1 MKAHLRWTITTVAG
15 VVSIAA
21 AATVAVR
28 TQSAALSPAAKEWS
42 AVSGDLGNTRYTTLT
57 QVNRDTLSKLKASWS
72 SARFDDGGGGRAM
85 PVVKDGKLFITAGS
99 YVYAYDAKTGA
110 TIWKHQTGAS
120 PPTAGLGDFTRPE
133 QGLPDREG
141 VAVGDGMVFVG
152 LSNAH
157 AIALDEKTGN
167 QIWDSYAGIDPPR
180 PGQGISGA
188 PLYAG
193 GLVFVGTSADPGF
206 RGKVVAFDGKTGK
219 KAWEF
224 FVVPSPDEAGHET
237 WPPTDTYKVGGG
249 AIWLVGAADPDL
261 GLVYFGTGNGVPQY
275 AGDERAGTN
284 LYLCSLIALD
294 IKTGKLKWYYQTIK
308 HDIWEADIAMSPIIL
323 NTQIAGRE
331 RKLIA
336 AMRTDGVLFVVDRE
350 TGKPVLPIEDRKVA
364 QDKASRTWPT
374 QPYPVGADRMLDD
387 CDTWSKKTIPTGF
400 KLGCFFTAA
409 SMDVPNLLTPAWGMR
424 QTPMA
429 YSPQT
434 GYIYALGNSSLQW
447 FRRAEDPYVFIL
459 GAGRVPGMPQGH
471 GVMAAIDAKTAK
483 IAWKQ
488 EFTGPRP
495 SGALATA
502 SGLLFQTMPDGNLQ
516 ARDAKTGEM
525 IWQYQT
531 GMNGGAAPGVSYEVD
546 GEQHIAIAGRNSIM
560 ALKLNGTLE
569 PKPEVDVAGGGRGGR
584 GGGAGGPGAAPGG
597 LFNGPIADNFRVEIA
612 SYVRDNS
619 SGGVRM
625 YTDEHAFNPYRVR
638 VKAGTMVRWVN
649 NGRILHTIAAEDGSW
664 TSSRLVPLEAY
675 GHTFDQPGEYTI
687 ICKDHPFAKMQ
698 VIVTP

>member
-1 MKAHLRWTITTVAG
+1 MRPMKKRLFLVALA
-15 VVSIAA
+15 VVSCA
-21 AATVAVR
+21 VLVR
-28 TQSAALSPAAKEWS
+28 TQSNALSPAAKDWP

-57 QVNRDTLSKLKASWS
+57 QISKDTLSKLKGAWQSP
-72 SARFDDGGGGRAM
+72 RFDDGGGGRAM

-110 TIWKHQTGAS
+110 LVWKHQTGAAQ
-120 PPTAGLGDFTRPE
+120 PTAGLGDFTRPE
-133 QGLPDREG
+133 TGLPDREG
-141 VAVGDGMVFVG
+141 VAVADGMVFVG

-224 FVVPSPDEAGHET
+224 FVVPGPEDVGHET
-237 WPPTDTYKVGGG
+237 WPPSDTYKVGGG
-249 AIWLVGAADPDL
+249 AIWLVGAADPEL

-323 NTQIAGRE
+323 NAQIGGRD

-350 TGKPVLPIEDRKVA
+350 TGKPILPIEDRKVP

-374 QPYPVGADRMLDD
+374 QPYPAGADRMLDD
-387 CDTWSKKTIPTGF
+387 CDTWSKKTIPSGF

-409 SMDVPNLLTPAWGMR
+409 SMDTPNLLTPAWGMR

-471 GVMAAIDAKTAK
+471 GVMAAIDAKTGK

-488 EFTGPRP
+488 DFNGPRP

-525 IWQYQT
+525 VWQYQT
-531 GMNGGAAPGVSYEVD
+531 GMNGGAAPGVSFEVD

-560 ALKLNGTLE
+560 ALKVNGTLD
-569 PKPEVDVAGGGRGGR
+569 PKPETDVAGGGRGGR
-584 GGGAGGPGAAPGG
+584 GGGPAAPPIG

-625 YTDEHAFNPYRVR
+625 YVDEHAFNPYRVR

-649 NGRILHTIAAEDGSW
+649 NGRILHSISAEDGSW
-664 TSSRLVPLEAY
+664 ASSRLVPLEAY
-675 GHTFDQPGEYTI
+675 GHTFDKAGEYTVV
-687 ICKDHPFAKMQ
+687 CKDHPFAKMQ

>member
-1 MKAHLRWTITTVAG
+1 MMKRFFAVAVMLAAG
-15 VVSIAA
+15 VAL
-21 AATVAVR
+21 VR
-28 TQSAALSPAAKEWS
+28 TQSNALAPAAKDWP

-57 QVNRDTLSKLKASWS
+57 QINRDTLGRLKGAWMSP
-72 SARFDDGGGGRAM
+72 RFEDGGGRSM
-85 PVVKDGKLFITAGS
+85 PVVKDGMLFLTGGS

-110 TIWKHQTGAS
+110 LVWKHQTGSSPAS
-120 PPTAGLGDFTRPE
+120 ANLGDFTRPE

-157 AIALDEKTGN
+157 TIALDEKTGKEL
-167 QIWDSYAGIDPPR
+167 WDNYAGIEPQR
-180 PGQGISGA
+180 PGQGVSGA

-224 FVVPSPDEAGHET
+224 FVVPNPDEAGHET

-249 AIWLVGAADPDL
+249 AIWLVGAADPEL

-308 HDIWEADIAMSPIIL
+308 HDIWEADIAMSPIVF
-323 NTQIAGRE
+323 NTQLGGRE

-336 AMRTDGVLFVVDRE
+336 AMRTDGVLFTVDRE
-350 TGKPVLPIEDRKVA
+350 TGKPILPIEERKVV
-364 QDKASRTWPT
+364 QDKASHTWPT

-387 CDTWSKKTIPTGF
+387 CDTWSKKTIPSGF
-400 KLGCFFTAA
+400 KLGCFFSPA

-488 EFTGPRP
+488 EFNGPRP

-525 IWQYQT
+525 IWQFQT
-531 GMNGGAAPGVSYEVD
+531 GMNGGGAPAVSYEID
-546 GEQHIAIAGRNSIM
+546 GEQYLAVGGRANVM
-560 ALKLNGTLE
+560 AFKLNGPIEAKPQPEAAARRE
-569 PKPEVDVAGGGRGGR
+569 PERFTGQITDTFK
-584 GGGAGGPGAAPGG
+584 
-597 LFNGPIADNFRVEIA
+597 VEIA

-619 SGGVRM
+619 AGGTRM
-625 YTDEHAFNPYRVR
+625 YVDEHAFNPYRIR
-638 VKAGTMVRWVN
+638 VKAGTTVRWVN

-675 GHTFDQPGEYTI
+675 GHTFDKPGEYAV
-687 ICKDHPFAKMQ
+687 ICKDHPWAKSQ
-698 VIVTP
+698 VIVVP

>member
-1 MKAHLRWTITTVAG
+1 MLKRMLIVALG
-15 VVSIAA
+15 FT
-21 AATVAVR
+21 AATTLVR
-28 TQSAALSPAAKEWS
+28 TQSNALAPSTREWP
-42 AVSGDLGNTRYTTLT
+42 AVSGDLGNTRYTALT
-57 QVNRDTLSKLKASWS
+57 QISRDTLGKLRGAWQSE
-72 SARFDDGGGGRAM
+72 RFVDGGGGRSM
-85 PVVKDGKLFITAGS
+85 PVVKDGMLFMTGGS
-99 YVYAYDAKTGA
+99 YVYAFDAKTGA

-120 PPTAGLGDFTRPE
+120 PPTAGLNDFTRPE

-141 VAVGDGMVFVG
+141 VAVGDGKVFVG

-157 AIALDEKTGN
+157 AIALDEKTGS
-167 QIWDSYAGIDPPR
+167 QIWDGYAGIDPPR

-224 FVVPSPDEAGHET
+224 FVVPNPDEAGHET

-249 AIWLVGAADPDL
+249 AIWLVGAADPEL

-294 IKTGKLKWYYQTIK
+294 IKTGKLKWYYQTIR
-308 HDIWEADIAMSPIIL
+308 HDIWEADIAMSPIVF
-323 NTQIAGRE
+323 NAQVAGRD

-350 TGKPVLPIEDRKVA
+350 TGKPILPIKEVQVP
-364 QDKASRTWPT
+364 QDKASRTLPT
-374 QPYPVGADRMLDD
+374 QPYPQGAERMLDD
-387 CDTWSKKTIPTGF
+387 CDTWSKKNIPSGF
-400 KLGCFFTAA
+400 RLGCFFSPA
-409 SMDVPNLLTPAWGMR
+409 SMEVPNLLTPAWGMR

-525 IWQYQT
+525 IWQFQS
-531 GMNGGAAPGVSYEVD
+531 GMNGGGGPAVSYEID
-546 GEQHIAIAGRNSIM
+546 GEQYIAVGGRNAAM
-560 ALKLNGTLE
+560 AFKLNGPIE
-569 PKPEVDVAGGGRGGR
+569 AKPQEAAAAGGGRGGR
-584 GGGAGGPGAAPGG
+584 GGGPDGG

-619 SGGVRM
+619 AGGTRM
-625 YTDEHAFNPYRVR
+625 YVDEHAFNPYRVR

-664 TSSRLVPLEAY
+664 ASSRLVPLEAY
-675 GHTFDQPGEYTI
+675 GHTFDKPGEYTV
-687 ICKDHPFAKMQ
+687 ICKDHPWAKSQ

>member
-1 MKAHLRWTITTVAG
+1 MLKHLT
-15 VVSIAA
+15 IAA
-21 AATVAVR
+21 LVVVAATALVR
-28 TQSAALSPAAKEWS
+28 TQSGGLAPSAKDWPG
-42 AVSGDLGNTRYTTLT
+42 VSGDSGNSRYTALT
-57 QVNRDTLSKLKASWS
+57 QINRDTLSKLKGAWQTE
-72 SARFDDGGGGRAM
+72 RFTDGGAGRAM
-85 PVVKDGKLFITAGS
+85 PVVKDGMVFLTGGS
-99 YVYAYDAKTGA
+99 YVYAFDAKTGA

-120 PPTAGLGDFTRPE
+120 ASTGLTDFAQRE

-141 VAVGDGMVFVG
+141 VAVADGKVFVG

-157 AIALDEKTGN
+157 AIALDEKTGT
-167 QIWDSYAGIDPPR
+167 QLWDGYAGIEPER

-193 GLVFVGTSADPGF
+193 GLVIVGTSADPGF
-206 RGKVVAFDGKTGK
+206 RGKAVAFDGKTGK

-249 AIWLVGAADPDL
+249 AIWLVGAADPEL

-284 LYLCSLIALD
+284 LYPCSPIPLD
-294 IKTGKLKWYYQTIK
+294 SKTGKLKWYYQTIK

-323 NTQIAGRE
+323 NAQIGGRE
-331 RKLIA
+331 RKLIS
-336 AMRTDGVLFVVDRE
+336 AMRTDGVLFTVDRE
-350 TGKPVLPIEDRKVA
+350 TGKPILPIEDRKVA
-364 QDKASRTWPT
+364 QDKTSRTWPT
-374 QPYPVGADRMLDD
+374 QPYPTGADRMLDD
-387 CDTWSKKTIPTGF
+387 CETWNKKPIPSGF
-400 KLGCFFTAA
+400 KVGCFFTAA

-483 IAWKQ
+483 IAWKK
-488 EFTGPRP
+488 EYTGPRP
-495 SGALATA
+495 SGAMATA
-502 SGLLFQTMPDGNLQ
+502 TGLLFQMQPDGNLI
-516 ARDAKTGEM
+516 ALDAKTGEQ

-531 GMNGGAAPGVSYEVD
+531 GLNGGGAPGGSYEGG
-546 GEQHIAIAGRNSIM
+546 GEQPIAIAGRNGIM

-569 PKPEVDVAGGGRGGR
+569 PKPEEVAAGGGRGGR
-584 GGGAGGPGAAPGG
+584 GGGGGGGGGAAGG
-597 LFNGPIADNFRVEIA
+597 LFHGPIADKFAVA
-612 SYVRDNS
+612 VATYGRDQS
-619 SGGVRM
+619 SRGTRM

-675 GHTFDQPGEYTI
+675 GHMFDKAGGYAIVCQ
-687 ICKDHPFAKMQ
+687 DHPFAKMQ

>member
-1 MKAHLRWTITTVAG
+1 MMKRFFAVAVMLATG
-15 VVSIAA
+15 VAL
-21 AATVAVR
+21 VR
-28 TQSAALSPAAKEWS
+28 TQSNALAPAAKDWP
-42 AVSGDLGNTRYTTLT
+42 AVSGYLGNTRYTTLT
-57 QVNRDTLSKLKASWS
+57 QINRDTLGRLKGAWMSP
-72 SARFDDGGGGRAM
+72 RFEDGGGGRSM
-85 PVVKDGKLFITAGS
+85 PVVKDGMLFLTGGS

-110 TIWKHQTGAS
+110 LVWKHQTGSSPAS
-120 PPTAGLGDFTRPE
+120 ANLGDFTRPE

-157 AIALDEKTGN
+157 TIALDEKTGKEL
-167 QIWDSYAGIDPPR
+167 WDNYAGIEPQR
-180 PGQGISGA
+180 PGQGVSGA

-224 FVVPSPDEAGHET
+224 FVVPNPDEAGHET

-249 AIWLVGAADPDL
+249 AIWLVGAADPEL

-308 HDIWEADIAMSPIIL
+308 HDIWEADIAMSPIVF
-323 NTQIAGRE
+323 NTQLGGRE

-336 AMRTDGVLFVVDRE
+336 AMRTDGVLFTVDRE
-350 TGKPVLPIEDRKVA
+350 TGKPILPIEERKVV
-364 QDKASRTWPT
+364 QDKASHTWPT

-387 CDTWSKKTIPTGF
+387 CDTWSKKTIPSGF
-400 KLGCFFTAA
+400 KLGCFFSPA

-488 EFTGPRP
+488 EFNGPRP

-525 IWQYQT
+525 IWQFQT
-531 GMNGGAAPGVSYEVD
+531 GMNGGGAPAVSYEID
-546 GEQHIAIAGRNSIM
+546 GEQYLAVGGRANVM
-560 ALKLNGTLE
+560 AFKLNGPIEAKPQPEAAARRE
-569 PKPEVDVAGGGRGGR
+569 PERFTGQITDTFK
-584 GGGAGGPGAAPGG
+584 
-597 LFNGPIADNFRVEIA
+597 VEIA

-619 SGGVRM
+619 AGGTRM
-625 YTDEHAFNPYRVR
+625 YVDEHAFNPYRIR
-638 VKAGTMVRWVN
+638 VKAGTTVRWVN

-675 GHTFDQPGEYTI
+675 GHTFDKPGEYAV
-687 ICKDHPFAKMQ
+687 ICKDHPWAKSQ
-698 VIVTP
+698 VIVVP

>member
-1 MKAHLRWTITTVAG
+1 MKKRLLVA
-15 VVSIAA
+15 VLVMVSGA
-21 AATVAVR
+21 VLVR
-28 TQSAALSPAAKEWS
+28 TQSTGLSPGAKEWS

-57 QVNRDTLSKLKASWS
+57 QINRDTLSKLKGAWTTP
-72 SARFDDGGGGRAM
+72 RFDDGGGGRAM
-85 PVVKDGKLFITAGS
+85 PVMKDGKLFITAGS

-110 TIWKHQTGAS
+110 LVWKHQTGAS
-120 PPTAGLGDFTRPE
+120 PPSAGLGDFTRPE

-249 AIWLVGAADPDL
+249 AIWLVGGADPDL

-350 TGKPVLPIEDRKVA
+350 TGKPILPIEDRKVA

-387 CDTWSKKTIPTGF
+387 CDTWNKKPIPLGF
-400 KLGCFFTAA
+400 KVGCFFTAA

-560 ALKLNGTLE
+560 ALTLNGTLE
-569 PKPEVDVAGGGRGGR
+569 PKAEEVAGGGRGGR
-584 GGGAGGPGAAPGG
+584 GAGPAGQGGQGGAPGG

-625 YTDEHAFNPYRVR
+625 YTDEHAFNPYRIR

-664 TSSRLVPLEAY
+664 TSSRLVPLEAH
-675 GHTFDQPGEYTI
+675 GHTFDTPGEYTV

>member
-1 MKAHLRWTITTVAG
+1 MFKRIFLAALIL
-15 VVSIAA
+15 VSAA
-21 AATVAVR
+21 ALVR
-28 TQSAALSPAAKEWS
+28 TQSNPLAPAAKEWPE
-42 AVSGDLGNTRYTTLT
+42 VSGDLANTRYTALT
-57 QVNRDTLSKLKASWS
+57 QISRETLPMLKGAWM
-72 SARFDDGGGGRAM
+72 SARFDDGGGGRSM
-85 PVVKDGKLFITAGS
+85 PVVKDGMLFLTGGS
-99 YVYAYDAKTGA
+99 YVYAYNAKSGETV
-110 TIWKHQTGAS
+110 WKHQTGAS
-120 PPTAGLGDFTRPE
+120 PPSAGLGDFTRPE

-157 AIALDEKTGN
+157 VIALDEKTGN
-167 QIWDSYAGIDPPR
+167 QLWDGYAGIEPQR
-180 PGQGISGA
+180 PGQGVSGA

-224 FVVPSPDEAGHET
+224 FVVPNPDEAGHET

-249 AIWLVGAADPDL
+249 AIWLVGAADPEL

-308 HDIWEADIAMSPIIL
+308 HDIWEADIAMSPIIV
-323 NTQIAGRE
+323 NTQINGRD

-350 TGKPVLPIEDRKVA
+350 TGKPVLPIEDRKA
-364 QDKASRTWPT
+364 PQDKASRTWPT

-387 CDTWSKKTIPTGF
+387 CDTWSKAKIPSGF
-400 KLGCFFTAA
+400 KLGCFFSPAT
-409 SMDVPNLLTPAWGMR
+409 MEVPNLLTPAWGMR

-459 GAGRVPGMPQGH
+459 GGGRVPGMPPGH
-471 GVMAAIDAKTAK
+471 GVMAAIDARTSK
-483 IAWKQ
+483 IAWKKD
-488 EFTGPRP
+488 FTGPRP

-502 SGLLFQTMPDGNLQ
+502 TGLLFQTMPDGNLI
-516 ARDAKTGEM
+516 ASDAKTGEQ
-525 IWQYQT
+525 IWQFQSGMT
-531 GMNGGAAPGVSYEVD
+531 GGGGPAVSYEID
-546 GEQHIAIAGRNSIM
+546 GEQYLALGGRNNVM
-560 ALKLNGTLE
+560 AFKLNGSIDA
-569 PKPEVDVAGGGRGGR
+569 KPQPE
-584 GGGAGGPGAAPGG
+584 AAPRRAPD
-597 LFNGPIADNFRVEIA
+597 LFAGPIQDTNKIEVA
-612 SYVRDNS
+612 SYVRDS
-619 SGGVRM
+619 SQGGTRM
-625 YTDEHAFNPYRVR
+625 YVDEHSFNPYRVR
-638 VKAGTMVRWVN
+638 VKVGTQVRWVN
-649 NGRILHTIAAEDGSW
+649 NGRIAHTIAAEDGTW
-664 TSSRLVPLEAY
+664 TTPRLTPLEA
-675 GHTFDQPGEYTI
+675 GAVTFDKPGEYSYM
-687 ICKDHPFAKMQ
+687 CKDHPWAKAQ
-698 VIVTP
+698 IIVTP

>member
-1 MKAHLRWTITTVAG
+1 
-15 VVSIAA
+15 
-21 AATVAVR
+21 
-28 TQSAALSPAAKEWS
+28 
-42 AVSGDLGNTRYTTLT
+42 
-57 QVNRDTLSKLKASWS
+57 
-72 SARFDDGGGGRAM
+72 
-85 PVVKDGKLFITAGS
+85 
-99 YVYAYDAKTGA
+99 
-110 TIWKHQTGAS
+110 
-120 PPTAGLGDFTRPE
+120 
-133 QGLPDREG
+133 
-141 VAVGDGMVFVG
+141 
-152 LSNAH
+152 
-157 AIALDEKTGN
+157 
-167 QIWDSYAGIDPPR
+167 
-180 PGQGISGA
+180 
-188 PLYAG
+188 
-193 GLVFVGTSADPGF
+193 
-206 RGKVVAFDGKTGK
+206 
-219 KAWEF
+219 
-224 FVVPSPDEAGHET
+224 
-237 WPPTDTYKVGGG
+237 
-249 AIWLVGAADPDL
+249 
-261 GLVYFGTGNGVPQY
+261 
-275 AGDERAGTN
+275 
-284 LYLCSLIALD
+284 
-294 IKTGKLKWYYQTIK
+294 
-308 HDIWEADIAMSPIIL
+308 
-323 NTQIAGRE
+323 
-331 RKLIA
+331 
-336 AMRTDGVLFVVDRE
+336 
-350 TGKPVLPIEDRKVA
+350 
-364 QDKASRTWPT
+364 
-374 QPYPVGADRMLDD
+374 
-387 CDTWSKKTIPTGF
+387 
-400 KLGCFFTAA
+400 
-409 SMDVPNLLTPAWGMR
+409 MR

-525 IWQYQT
+525 IWQFQT
-531 GMNGGAAPGVSYEVD
+531 GMNGGAAPGVSYDVD

-569 PKPEVDVAGGGRGGR
+569 VKPETEVAGGGRGGR
-584 GGGAGGPGAAPGG
+584 GAGPGGPGAGGG

-649 NGRILHTIAAEDGSW
+649 NGRILHSIAAEDGSW

-675 GHTFDQPGEYTI
+675 GHTFDKPGEYTV